1 MKETDVVNRLM
12 RAEQQKQE
20 NLRQKQIEQYEA
32 DMKECSFAPKIDEKS
47 EKLEN
52 SQNILGE
59 VFQLF
64 VDVKTLAFDEY

>member
-32 DMKECSFAPKIDEKS
+32 DMKECSFTPKIDDKS
-47 EKLEN
+47 EKLA
-52 SQNILGE
+52 QI
-59 VFQLF
+59 
-64 VDVKTLAFDEY
+64 AY